1 MMSKTRAWTPSG
13 TFSSHKINKLVLL
26 LISHDDVGSA
36 VEIYSAYGEN
46 ILQCNTILKIHKAQI
61 FDA

>member
-1 MMSKTRAWTPSG
+1 M
-13 TFSSHKINKLVLL
+13 LL